1 MIGQSGVLSKEY
13 PWLFLPRRFF
23 CGLVEVPQYNYDWG
37 YSKAYIELLCMDTT
51 IIQYPEDKKG
61 GSIADREKAAEEAKM
76 MYYNQRAQKK
86 QQNTTIKLK
95 D

>member
-23 CGLVEVPQYNYDWG
+23 CGLVEVPQYNYNWG

-51 IIQYPEDKKG
+51 ITQYPDDKKG
-61 GSIADREKAAEEAKM
+61 GSVPDREKAAEEAKM
-76 MYYNQRAQKK
+76 MYYKKAQKK
-86 QQNTTIKLK
+86 QQNTIKLK